1 MKRLVST
8 ALVARGLVRL
18 RGAPATAAVSRPAF
32 QQFMNYSSG
41 HGGDPNANG
50 NSTAA
55 RIASDRGTHQD
66 FKPMSKSSDT
76 SLDDIVAQDIK
87 ENPVLIYMKG
97 FPESP
102 MCGFSAL
109 AVKVFQQYDV
119 PICGRDILGDL
130 RLKEAVKAHTN
141 WPTFPQVFI
150 NGEFVGGSD
159 IILSMHQK
167 GELKDLLGDIAQRHG
182 QKADANE
189 P

>member
-8 ALVARGLVRL
+8 ALATRGLL
-18 RGAPATAAVSRPAF
+18 RSRGLQSTTAVMSRPAF
-32 QQFMNYSSG
+32 QQFMNYSSPQ
-41 HGGDPNANG
+41 GGDPNANT

-55 RIASDRGTHQD
+55 RIAADPDTHQD
-66 FKPMSKSSDT
+66 FEPKSRSSDM
-76 SLDDIVAQDIK
+76 SLHDIVAQDIK

-109 AVKVFQQYDV
+109 AVKVLQQYGV

-130 RLKEAVKAHTN
+130 KLKESVKAHTN
-141 WPTFPQVFI
+141 WPTFPQIFI
-150 NGEFVGGSD
+150 KGEFVGGSD

-167 GELKDLLGDIAQRHG
+167 GELKDLLGDIAQRG
-182 QKADANE
+182 
-189 P
+189 